1 MSTYNDFNLWKKEK
15 AGELFKRDAEITHYY
30 NNVMA
35 NGKWAH
41 MMDQTHIG
49 YTYWQQPDSNAMPAI
64 QTIALPTAAEMG
76 VAIEGATQWWPNEK
90 NEAVLPA
97 FDPYHQQVYY
107 LEIFNRGQMP
117 FEYSAQVEAPWI
129 KIDKAKGK
137 VGIEERFGIRRVP
150 ITVTG
155 PNNSRVVV
163 RAIINNPVSPKRDAI
178 TGFVES
184 NGYVSIEAEHY
195 TRTVDSSPVK
205 WQRIPD
211 LGRTLSAM
219 TPVPVTSPPQTPE
232 GNGARLEYQIHF
244 FSKGEVKVK
253 ACLSPTLNFH
263 NAQGL
268 RYAISF
274 DDEPPQI
281 VNMHAGK
288 TFQEW
293 EESLRNNITVATSK
307 HMLNA
312 AGKRVLKF
320 WMVAPGVV
328 LQKLV
333 IETGE
338 VKPSY
343 LGPPESYR
351 R

>member
-49 YTYWQQPDSNAMPAI
+49 YTYWQQPDRNAMPAI

-137 VGIEERFGIRRVP
+137 VGIEERLQVSIDWKSAPIGIRRVP

-155 PNNSRVVV
+155 PTIAESWCGPSS
-163 RAIINNPVSPKRDAI
+163 IILCLR
-178 TGFVES
+178 
-184 NGYVSIEAEHY
+184 
-195 TRTVDSSPVK
+195 
-205 WQRIPD
+205 
-211 LGRTLSAM
+211 SAM
-219 TPVPVTSPPQTPE
+219 RSPALLRATAMFPSKLSITRARWIRLPPN
-232 GNGARLEYQIHF
+232 GNAFRIWDAHF
-244 FSKGEVKVK
+244 
-253 ACLSPTLNFH
+253 
-263 NAQGL
+263 
-268 RYAISF
+268 R
-274 DDEPPQI
+274 
-281 VNMHAGK
+281 
-288 TFQEW
+288 
-293 EESLRNNITVATSK
+293 
-307 HMLNA
+307 
-312 AGKRVLKF
+312 
-320 WMVAPGVV
+320 
-328 LQKLV
+328 
-333 IETGE
+333 
-338 VKPSY
+338 
-343 LGPPESYR
+343 
-351 R
+351 